1 MGAMWG
7 AKEEA
12 RWAND
17 GGWGAGGRPKPGPMR
32 SSPSWE
38 EPGMGGDRW
47 GPRGG
52 PGGVNKDMIW
62 GSKQFRILC
71 HMGFRKEDVETALR
85 QTNLQLEDALKM
97 LNAVGR
103 SGGGMPGRGMPPSDM
118 FGPRAEP
125 DMF

>member
-1 MGAMWG
+1 MKDASQSPWSQPHPGGQGRWDDGMGAMWG

-52 PGGVNKDMIW
+52 PGASI
-62 GSKQFRILC
+62 R
-71 HMGFRKEDVETALR
+71 T
-85 QTNLQLEDALKM
+85 
-97 LNAVGR
+97 
-103 SGGGMPGRGMPPSDM
+103 
-118 FGPRAEP
+118 
-125 DMF
+125 